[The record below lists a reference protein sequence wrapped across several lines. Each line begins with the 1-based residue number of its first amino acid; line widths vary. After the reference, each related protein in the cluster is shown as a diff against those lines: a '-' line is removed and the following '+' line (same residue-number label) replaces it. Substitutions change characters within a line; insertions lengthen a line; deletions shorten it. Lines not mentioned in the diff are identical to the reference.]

1 MSWGTRAGTS
11 SAVTTQTLSAT
22 GPVDPAEAWERFM
35 LPARWPEWS
44 PQITGVDSDA
54 VRLAAGVSGTVR
66 APLGIGL
73 PFVVDEV
80 DETARRW
87 TWQVRSGPVHLRLEH
102 WVEAAPDGGTTTG
115 LRVDG
120 PALLVTS
127 YAPLAKVALEKL
139 VQP

>member
-1 MSWGTRAGTS
+1 MSE
-11 SAVTTQTLSAT
+11 QTLTAT

-35 LPARWPEWS
+35 QPARWPTWS
-44 PQITGVDSDA
+44 PQITGVDADA
-54 VRLAAGVSGTVR
+54 PRLAAGVSGTVR

-80 DETARRW
+80 DEAARRW

-102 WVEAAPDGGTTTG
+102 WVEAAPGGGTTTG

-120 PALLVTS
+120 PLPLVAA